1 VSSGILLLKRDLS
14 GQAINLRA
22 KRGRSRLIFGCIRTQ
37 QGRGHSKMKLGEGAI
52 ALIDALG
59 FRGIWARHDPSEV
72 LTIMKD
78 MKDEIESK
86 IEFQFK
92 TQPDFNCQIAF
103 LSDTIAVS
111 MTLGPSFGHHRQAN
125 SALYL
130 CDVLSWILNWTLR
143 SKVPL
148 AYRGAVAVGS
158 FELSSQFLIGPAV
171 DEAAAAYEMAQGAL
185 IWLTPNALDLVA
197 KSLRDRPE
205 NTHLVKFD
213 VPLKGGDTFETY
225 TVSPLEQAWGAADA
239 DIITRA
245 LLGTFS
251 GSSVDVAL
259 KRQNTI
265 RHMKSCY
272 AWRKFPIPQMLV
284 D

>member
-1 VSSGILLLKRDLS
+1 
-14 GQAINLRA
+14 
-22 KRGRSRLIFGCIRTQ
+22 
-37 QGRGHSKMKLGEGAI
+37 MKLREGAI

-59 FRGIWARHDPSEV
+59 FRGIWGRHDPSDV

-78 MKDEIESK
+78 MKGEIESK
-86 IEFQFK
+86 IAFQFK

-111 MTLGPSFGHHRQAN
+111 MTLSESVEHRTAM
-125 SALYL
+125 SVIYL

-148 AYRGAVAVGS
+148 AYRGAIAVGS
-158 FELSSQFLIGPAV
+158 YELSSQFLIGPAV
-171 DEAAAAYEMAQGAL
+171 DEAAAAHEIAQGAF
-185 IWLTPNALDLVA
+185 IWLTPNARDLV
-197 KSLRDRPE
+197 SQWLRDQPE
-205 NTHLVKFD
+205 NTHLVKFN

-225 TVSPLEQAWGAADA
+225 TVSPLEQSWSAADA

-251 GSSVDVAL
+251 GNSVDVAV